1 MTGVTPKVAA
11 AKAADELR
19 REGGLRPPTS
29 PSDRFIVYP
38 PGSAPADH
46 RTFPTSEMAEAYA
59 EAYCP
64 PHTRIMDRY
73 PYQNKTAAD
82 PAPPANPPN
91 PKQRSGDTKVNLALI
106 PSAGLIYAA
115 LGFHDGAIKYGPFNW
130 RQDKVEIMTYIAAAM
145 RHLLAFVDG
154 EELSEEE
161 LWNHPDPEKELD
173 QGTVHLGQKP
183 HLGHAIACLIILAD
197 AISLDHVIDN
207 RPLPGPAPSLL
218 QKWKRD
224 LAR

>member
-1 MTGVTPKVAA
+1 MNQDHRDKT
-11 AKAADELR
+11 DEWDMK
-19 REGGLRPPTS
+19 GGLRPPTS

-38 PGSAPADH
+38 PGSALADH

-64 PHTRIMDRY
+64 PHTWIMDRY
-73 PYQNKTAAD
+73 PYQNETD
-82 PAPPANPPN
+82 PAPSANPPN
-91 PKQRSGDTKVNLALI
+91 PKQRYGDTKVNLALI

-115 LGFHDGAIKYGPFNW
+115 LGLHDGAIKYGPFNW
-130 RQDKVEIMTYIAAAM
+130 RQDRVEIMTYIAAAM

-161 LWNHPDPEKELD
+161 LWNHPDMEKHWA
-173 QGTVHLGQKP
+173 TVHLGQKP
-183 HLGHAIACLIILAD
+183 HLGHAIACLMILAD

>member
-1 MTGVTPKVAA
+1 MIG
-11 AKAADELR
+11 DDI
-19 REGGLRPPTS
+19 REGGLRPPTT
-29 PSDRFIVYP
+29 DGRWLVDP
-38 PGSAPADH
+38 PGGASADRRA
-46 RTFPTSEMAEAYA
+46 FPTRDMAEAYA

-64 PHTRIMDRY
+64 PHTRIVDRY
-73 PYQNKTAAD
+73 PYQNETAVD
-82 PAPPANPPN
+82 PTPPANPPN
-91 PKQRSGDTKVNLALI
+91 PKQRYGDTKVNLALI

-161 LWNHPDPEKELD
+161 LWNHPDMEKHWA
-173 QGTVHLGQKP
+173 TIHLGKKP
-183 HLGHAIACLIILAD
+183 HLGHAIACLMILAD